1 MRILKFIRWLT
12 IGLGALLG
20 SVVVYYS
27 VRFVRRA
34 YYSSFLVGA
43 WRGLAGA
50 AGKGICSRVVLL
62 PSTLVGSRP
71 C

>member
-1 MRILKFIRWLT
+1 MRTLKWFRWLT

-20 SVVVYYS
+20 SAVVYYS

-43 WRGLAGA
+43 
-50 AGKGICSRVVLL
+50 
-62 PSTLVGSRP
+62 
-71 C
+71 